1 MASLPHHQPFT
12 MFRQQQT
19 ACLWHMPSARSLAK
33 EYTARSRWLG
43 QLNGELNGGADSHPD
58 Y

>member
-1 MASLPHHQPFT
+1 

-43 QLNGELNGGADSHPD
+43 QLNGKLNGGADSHPD

>member
-1 MASLPHHQPFT
+1 
-12 MFRQQQT
+12 MFQVQQT
-19 ACLWHMPSARSLAK
+19 STLWKMPSSRSLAK

-43 QLNGELNGGADSHPD
+43 QLNNDLNGGSDSHPD